1 MPNHA
6 RAAGLTAIALLAGIA
21 AVSFAAPAKADSYP
35 SRDITFIVPFA
46 PGGGTDPIGRQF
58 AAGLE
63 KALKGSNVDVENK
76 PGGSA
81 TVGISTV
88 VRARP
93 DGYTIGLGTNAALV
107 YQPLVNDGL
116 IYKSPDDY
124 EPIVKMVELPS
135 IIVVKGDAK
144 WKNLDEFLADAKA
157 NPGKM
162 RASVSGLGTIVEM
175 VLQQLNKAADVKIT
189 PVPFTGGGGEGL
201 VAVLGGRVEA
211 NVTSGAAG
219 VAGQVAAGEV
229 RVLAV
234 AQKGKYEP
242 FPNATPMGDKYGV
255 TLPYATYVL
264 APKGLPADVKAKLVA
279 ASLEVVNSDDFKN
292 FAKTT
297 GMIVDP
303 KGPEETKQELQQ
315 YTRTFQD
322 LKTFMDQK

>member
-1 MPNHA
+1 MPNQMRAFGLAAIALVAGLAGPA
-6 RAAGLTAIALLAGIA
+6 RAADT
-21 AVSFAAPAKADSYP
+21 YP
-35 SRDITFIVPFA
+35 QRDVTFIVPFA

-58 AAGLE
+58 AASLE
-63 KALKGSNVDVENK
+63 KALKGNVDVENK

-88 VRARP
+88 LRAHP

-107 YQPLVNDGL
+107 YQPLVNEGL

-124 EPIVKMVELPS
+124 EPIVKLVELPS
-135 IIVVKGDAK
+135 IIVVKGDSK

-157 NPGKM
+157 SPGKM

-175 VLQQLNKAADVKIT
+175 VLQQLNKAAGVKIT

-242 FPNATPMGDKYGV
+242 FPDATPMGDKYGV
-255 TLPYATYVL
+255 TLPYATYVI

-279 ASLEVVNSDDFKN
+279 ASLEAVKSDEFRS

-303 KGPEETKQELQQ
+303 KGPDETRQELVD
-315 YTRTFQD
+315 YTATFKD
-322 LKTFMDQK
+322 LKAFMERK